1 MTEPLLAEKTDGTT
15 TRTARTRQVA
25 SRGLAVA
32 GSGVSALLH
41 MIRRLGWGVLDQ
53 GVSSLSN
60 FALGLLVARALGA
73 ERFGAFT
80 LAYVTYGV
88 VLNAARGLATDPL
101 LVRHS
106 GDRTPRWRVSV
117 AAATATGTAVG
128 VVAGV
133 GCVILGFMLPP
144 QVGLGFIALGVGL
157 PGLMLQDAW
166 RFAFFSGGQAPK
178 AVVND
183 GVWAVLQLGI
193 VGVLFATGSATV
205 WSCMLAFGVSATASA
220 ALGLFQTGI
229 RPRFGE
235 ARRWVVTNIDL
246 GGRYVIENIS
256 ISGARQLRFVILG
269 GLISLAA
276 VGQVRAA
283 EMLMGPFLVIL
294 MGMSQVAVPEASHI
308 LRTAPERL
316 GRFCLMF
323 GTVQSTAAAVWGG
336 MMLLLLPHGLGDAL
350 LGSLWQPVSVL
361 LPAVILG
368 MCFGGFEV
376 GAAAGVRALGAARRS
391 LRAQLSFSALY
402 LLGGAVGAVVAG
414 AQGTCVGVAI
424 ATGLGAIVWWY
435 QLQRARAEHAQVR
448 EVVHA

>member
-1 MTEPLLAEKTDGTT
+1 VLLVLALVVMHNQGEGSAVRCLLAFGGTAT
-15 TRTARTRQVA
+15 LAAILGGVQARTFPRPLRARQWLVD
-25 SRGLAVA
+25 
-32 GSGVSALLH
+32 H
-41 MIRRLGWGVLDQ
+41 
-53 GVSSLSN
+53 SSLSVRY
-60 FALGLLVARALGA
+60 LA
-73 ERFGAFT
+73 EN
-80 LAYVTYGV
+80 V
-88 VLNAARGLATDPL
+88 
-101 LVRHS
+101 
-106 GDRTPRWRVSV
+106 
-117 AAATATGTAVG
+117 
-128 VVAGV
+128 
-133 GCVILGFMLPP
+133 
-144 QVGLGFIALGVGL
+144 
-157 PGLMLQDAW
+157 
-166 RFAFFSGGQAPK
+166 
-178 AVVND
+178 
-183 GVWAVLQLGI
+183 
-193 VGVLFATGSATV
+193 
-205 WSCMLAFGVSATASA
+205 
-220 ALGLFQTGI
+220 
-229 RPRFGE
+229 
-235 ARRWVVTNIDL
+235 
-246 GGRYVIENIS
+246 S
-256 ISGARQLRFVILG
+256 ISGASQIRSFVVG
-269 GLISLAA
+269 GVVSLAA

-323 GTVQSTAAAVWGG
+323 GTLQSTAAAAWGG

-424 ATGLGAIVWWY
+424 ATGLGAVVWWY

-448 EVVHA
+448 EVGPA